1 MDKGYR
7 LNREKSSKGKRG
19 VPHYSGAQQHWSK
32 WPGPNNPITNGNGG
46 KVPHLSEEFRN
57 ASLNNL

>member
-1 MDKGYR
+1 MDEGYR

-19 VPHYSGAQQHWSK
+19 VPHYSGAQQYRSK
-32 WPGPNNPITNGNGG
+32 WPGPNNPITNGNGR
-46 KVPHLSEEFRN
+46 KVPYLSEEFRN